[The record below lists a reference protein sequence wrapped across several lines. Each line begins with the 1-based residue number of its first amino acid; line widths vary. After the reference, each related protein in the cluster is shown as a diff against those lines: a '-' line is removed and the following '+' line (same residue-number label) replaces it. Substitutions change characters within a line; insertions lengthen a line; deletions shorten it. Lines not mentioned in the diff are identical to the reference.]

1 MKNGTSDRAAAG
13 KWVDVG
19 RLKTTGFWKRRPA
32 LFGILLIGLWPLQ
45 AMSQGYSPPRPDPS
59 GLETDAPGQYATY
72 QTDPGQRD
80 ALDSPP
86 FFQLNSLGYLFP
98 QKASTRLT
106 WLPGSGDDLGITQW
120 TASTSHGAPL
130 PNGQG
135 MLNITPSFGV
145 TMLNGPV
152 SADLPA
158 DLYNISL
165 SLAWMTQIN
174 ERMNLA
180 IGVSPG
186 IASDLENMTSEA
198 FRMMGF
204 ATGTW
209 QYNPEWQLQFGVAV
223 LGRKDIPALPV
234 AGLVWTP
241 NADTRVDIGTP
252 RPRVAR
258 RIASNNTGLFAGD
271 NWVFLAGEFGG
282 GTWAIQRES
291 GADDLVTLR
300 DFRLIVGFETKST
313 TGPNWL
319 IETGYVFGREI
330 EYESRTPD
338 IEPGDTVLFRTGLL
352 F

>member
-1 MKNGTSDRAAAG
+1 
-13 KWVDVG
+13 
-19 RLKTTGFWKRRPA
+19 
-32 LFGILLIGLWPLQ
+32 
-45 AMSQGYSPPRPDPS
+45 
-59 GLETDAPGQYATY
+59 
-72 QTDPGQRD
+72 
-80 ALDSPP
+80 
-86 FFQLNSLGYLFP
+86 LFP

-158 DLYNISL
+158 DFYNISL

-241 NADTRVDIGTP
+241 NADTRVDIGAP

-282 GTWAIQRES
+282 GTWATQRES

-338 IEPGDTVLFRTGLL
+338 IPPGDTVLFRTGLS

>member
-1 MKNGTSDRAAAG
+1 
-13 KWVDVG
+13 
-19 RLKTTGFWKRRPA
+19 
-32 LFGILLIGLWPLQ
+32 
-45 AMSQGYSPPRPDPS
+45 
-59 GLETDAPGQYATY
+59 
-72 QTDPGQRD
+72 
-80 ALDSPP
+80 
-86 FFQLNSLGYLFP
+86 
-98 QKASTRLT
+98 
-106 WLPGSGDDLGITQW
+106 
-120 TASTSHGAPL
+120 
-130 PNGQG
+130 

-241 NADTRVDIGTP
+241 NADTRVDIGAP

-271 NWVFLAGEFGG
+271 SWVFLAGEFGG
-282 GTWAIQRES
+282 GTAPGWRPRSRAR
-291 GADDLVTLR
+291 R
-300 DFRLIVGFETKST
+300 
-313 TGPNWL
+313 
-319 IETGYVFGREI
+319 GRAE
-330 EYESRTPD
+330 R
-338 IEPGDTVLFRTGLL
+338 
-352 F
+352 